1 MMLLVITMSLTINI
15 INMTM
20 WVRRIHS
27 TKLKDYF
34 TAATILTKV
43 TT

>member
-1 MMLLVITMSLTINI
+1 MSLMINI

-27 TKLKDYF
+27 TKLKDF
-34 TAATILTKV
+34 TATTILTKV